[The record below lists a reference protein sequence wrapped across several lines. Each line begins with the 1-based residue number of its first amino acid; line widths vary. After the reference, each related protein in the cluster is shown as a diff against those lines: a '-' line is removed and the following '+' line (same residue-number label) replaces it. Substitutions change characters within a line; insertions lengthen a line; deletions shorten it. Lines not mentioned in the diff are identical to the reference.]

1 MLFLDDYS
9 RKVWCYLLKNREEAP
24 TKIQEHVKM
33 IERQKSPMKVALVRT
48 DGAKELTSGALTKF
62 YLDNGIHPELSAPY
76 SQSQNGLSER
86 YMLKLGEAAQAMLA
100 QAGCEQYDWP
110 YAISYAAYL
119 SNITPTKG
127 LNNDITPNEAY
138 DGVHREY
145 KVEGVFG
152 CLCYAKVFVRRKAEP
167 KARRCTY
174 LGCSSVYK
182 AFIVRDVL
190 SFNESKKVF
199 YSRDV
204 RFDITVFP
212 NQNVLVPRPV
222 SFPVD
227 DLVTTS
233 SIVGDVDDD
242 DAAAS
247 ESDSNISIDLDEDAT
262 NQQDELDEKHGSDG
276 EDSCSLAELD
286 LLAECSEG
294 EDEEEPIVTTQSNN
308 RRSARQRTLSSAA
321 MERMVAE
328 EMPEFTYEEEKQA
341 IGNLFL
347 LEDADPTTQGK
358 AYESACA
365 QEWENAEIEE
375 MASIYQH
382 NVGTLVRR
390 EKSMNVLGSRFVYK
404 SKRKPDG
411 TIYRWKARLVCQG
424 FKQIEGIDFHETF
437 SSQARLPS
445 IKLLLFLVNL
455 YDLDLFS
462 FDIKTFFLYGDM
474 KEDVFMEQPPG
485 YADASKSAL
494 EWVWK
499 LNKTLYGAKQSPREA
514 RAVLVREFTRLK
526 LMLMNSEPNVYFI
539 RRCEEV
545 MILVNFV
552 DDTLGGV
559 TKNSSLKPEF
569 LTELRK
575 TFEFEVV
582 EDPDVF
588 LSFEI
593 ARQRTQRKL
602 KIHQTGYCGR
612 LLRRFKMEESRAVN
626 VPWTAALTPAP
637 SSVKL
642 ESCYEYQ
649 ELVGALIW
657 LVNTR
662 KDLCFYVNFLC
673 RYMTKYGE
681 AQWKLAIG
689 VLRYLVGTQTM
700 GLMYDMSEVP
710 IPDRWGVGVNMV
722 MWVDSN
728 FAERSYDSKSSSGL
742 ILQMNGCTIDAACLL
757 QRRPSQDTAEAEW
770 YGFAAACKWVEWYRG
785 FLSELEIKFDGPTP
799 IRHDNKAV
807 KDLLSD
813 SSKLGRTLH
822 WRIAQAYPRFLF
834 QAGTIVC
841 VWWDGTLMC
850 ADMLTKSLQF
860 PRMSRHRRVLM
871 GE

>member
-1 MLFLDDYS
+1 
-9 RKVWCYLLKNREEAP
+9 
-24 TKIQEHVKM
+24 
-33 IERQKSPMKVALVRT
+33 
-48 DGAKELTSGALTKF
+48 
-62 YLDNGIHPELSAPY
+62 
-76 SQSQNGLSER
+76 
-86 YMLKLGEAAQAMLA
+86 MLKLGEAAQAMLA

-145 KVEGVFG
+145 KVEGIFG
-152 CLCYAKVFVRRKAEP
+152 CLCYAKVFVRKKAEP

-174 LGCSSVYK
+174 LGTSSVYK
-182 AFIVRDVL
+182 AFIVRDVT
-190 SFNESKKVF
+190 SFSESKKVF

-227 DLVTTS
+227 QSVS
-233 SIVGDVDDD
+233 EASIVDDVSE
-242 DAAAS
+242 DATTVA
-247 ESDSNISIDLDEDAT
+247 ESDLNIDIDLDLENTDH
-262 NQQDELDEKHGSDG
+262 QYELDEKHVTSG
-276 EDSCSLAELD
+276 EDSCSLEELD

-294 EDEEEPIVTTQSNN
+294 ESSDDDKVVANESHL
-308 RRSARQRTLSSAA
+308 RRSSRSRTLSSSA

-328 EMPEFTYEEEKQA
+328 EIPEFSYEEEKLA

-382 NVGTLVRR
+382 NVGTLVKR

-474 KEDVFMEQPPG
+474 KEDVYMEQPPG
-485 YADASKSAL
+485 YADAKKTAN
-494 EWVWK
+494 EYVWK

-526 LMLMNSEPNVYFI
+526 LQLMKSEPNVYFI
-539 RRCEEV
+539 RRGEEV

-559 TKNSSLKPEF
+559 SKNSSLKPEF
-569 LTELRK
+569 LNELRK
-575 TFEFEVV
+575 KFEFEVV

-593 ARQRTQRKL
+593 QRQRLLRKL
-602 KIHQTGYCGR
+602 KVHQTGFCGR
-612 LLRRFKMEESRAVN
+612 LLRRFNMLESRAVN
-626 VPWTAALTPAP
+626 VPWTVAATPAP

-642 ESCYEYQ
+642 ESCFEFQ

-662 KDLCFYVNFLC
+662 KDICFYVNFLC

-689 VLRYLVGTQTM
+689 VLRYLVGTQMM
-700 GLMYDMSEVP
+700 GLMYDLSAVP
-710 IPDRWGVGVNMV
+710 KPEKWGEGIEML

-742 ILQMNGCTIDAACLL
+742 VLQMNNCTIDAACLL
-757 QRRPSQDTAEAEW
+757 QRRPAQDTAEAEW

-850 ADMLTKSLQF
+850 ADMLTKSLQY